1 MTRRRS
7 TRWLVAVAAAAV
19 TLTSCA
25 TFSSD
30 VARVGDAGLGAD
42 HFQELLAGVAAT
54 PGFESF
60 MLGDNSMDAEFARG
74 LLNRWITGQ
83 VLLND
88 LTARGLT
95 ISDTVRSEVD
105 QDLAATN
112 GPLWLDAPQELRD
125 LFIDSISAVRAFGE
139 ANRPDPATL
148 RATYEAGISA
158 SAVACTRHILVETEA
173 EAVEVVNE
181 LRAGADFATLAGERS
196 TDAGSAV
203 NGGII
208 EPAPGAGCFDLASFS
223 QGLVPEFVTGALSAT
238 VGVPTEPIRSEFG
251 WHVIVVRPFDEV
263 ADVVADLGGGA
274 NLDAAVDELLTAA
287 DITVASRYGRFDVDQ
302 GIVVARGS

>member
-19 TLTSCA
+19 TLSSCA

-30 VARVGDAGLGAD
+30 AARVGDAGLDAD
-42 HFQELLAGVAAT
+42 RFQELLAGVAAT

-60 MLGDNSMDAEFARG
+60 MLGDNSMDAEFARD

-95 ISDTVRSEVD
+95 ISDTVRSAVD
-105 QDLAATN
+105 QDLAANN
-112 GPLWLDAPQELRD
+112 GPLWLDAPQALRD
-125 LFIDSISAVRAFGE
+125 LFIDSISAVRAFSE

-148 RATYEAGISA
+148 RATYEAGIA
-158 SAVACTRHILVETEA
+158 VSAVACTRHILVETEA
-173 EAVEVVNE
+173 EAIEVTNE
-181 LRAGADFATLAGERS
+181 LRAGADFATLASERS
-196 TDAGSAV
+196 IDTGSAV

-208 EPAPGAGCFDLASFS
+208 EPAAGADCFDFDTFS
-223 QGLVPEFVTGALSAT
+223 QGLVPQFVNGALSAT
-238 VGVPTEPIRSEFG
+238 VGVPTEPIQSEFG

-263 ADVVADLGGGA
+263 AEAVATLAGGT
-274 NLDAAVDELLTAA
+274 NLDVTVTELLTQA
-287 DITVASRYGRFDVDQ
+287 DISVASRYGRFDADQ
-302 GIVVARGS
+302 GIVVAPGS